1 MAWIHV
7 KALRVFVES
16 VLRYGLPVN
25 FQAMVLL
32 PQKKTQKKLRETLNQ
47 LYAHLDSPG
56 GGSVVDIEMPAG
68 LGFSNSEYYPYVYY
82 KLNID
87 MISSSTSLL

>member
-1 MAWIHV
+1 
-7 KALRVFVES
+7 
-16 VLRYGLPVN
+16 
-25 FQAMVLL
+25 
-32 PQKKTQKKLRETLNQ
+32 LRETLNQ